1 MMRPEKIQD
10 ILSLL
15 QEAVFEEL
23 SMSGSDL
30 NFKIECRYLADLIHK
45 DYSCFYG
52 VFKGCD
58 DFYFT
63 PWEDEMAVVV
73 DVKEVKLFRPDILT
87 VEVAENGYIKIYSN
101 CQNTYSGGNIYIKSS
116 CIKIYDEDLQELSLE
131 GLADLSDKYWY
142 SDKQAE
148 G

>member
-23 SMSGSDL
+23 SMNGSDL

-45 DYSCFYG
+45 DYTYFYG
-52 VFKGCD
+52 VFKDCD
-58 DFYFT
+58 DFYFL
-63 PWEDEMAVVV
+63 PWEDEMAIIINA
-73 DVKEVKLFRPDILT
+73 KEVKSFKPDILT
-87 VEVAENGYIKIYSN
+87 VEVAEHDYIKIYSN

-116 CIKIYDEDLQELSLE
+116 NLKIYDQDLQEVSLE
-131 GLADLSDKYWY
+131 ILAELSDKYWY
-142 SDKQAE
+142 SGKQAE